1 MENNGFQA
9 ISHMSFTAFAYSHG
23 IPSTQKTKSGKT
35 CLVFTNPTNDE
46 DTYVSISEKLGITPE
61 NAEAFLNENYESLQI
76 VQTAVPEDVAEE
88 RKARAEAGE
97 ATQMESYVLCR
108 KGEGT
113 RKKLNLSFLQR

>member
-9 ISHMSFTAFAYSHG
+9 ISHMSFTAFAHSHG
-23 IPSTQKTKSGKT
+23 IPSTQKTKAGKT
-35 CLVFTNPTNDE
+35 CLVFTNSTNDE

-76 VQTAVPEDVAEE
+76 VQTAVPEEVAEE

-113 RKKLNLSFLQR
+113 RKKLNLAFLQR